1 MFQGST
7 MAEPNSRITEILS
20 RIDLG
25 DVEQAEELLALIYD
39 DLRVLAAR
47 HLRRERPGHTLQPTD
62 LVHEAYL
69 RLAGSQPIDWTGR
82 SHFFRVAARA
92 MRQVLVDAARR
103 RQAAKRG
110 GGEGA
115 VTVAF
120 GPIDDAPD
128 PCAVLDLHDALERL
142 GDLDESM
149 ERLVELRFFTGLTMD
164 ETASALGVSPRK
176 AAKDWA
182 AARLWLRRE
191 LVGA

>member
-1 MFQGST
+1 
-7 MAEPNSRITEILS
+7 MAESRSRVSKILA
-20 RIDLG
+20 RVDLH
-25 DVEQAEELLALIYD
+25 DTEQAEELLTLVYD

-47 HLRRERPGHTLQPTD
+47 RLQGERPGQTLQPTD

-69 RLAGSQPIDWTGR
+69 RLAGSDSIDWAGR
-82 SHFFRVAARA
+82 THFFRVAARA

-103 RQAAKRG
+103 RSAAKRG
-110 GGEGA
+110 GGQEP
-115 VTVAF
+115 VTVACD
-120 GPIDDAPD
+120 PIDDRPD

-142 GDLDESM
+142 GRLDDSL

-164 ETASALGVSPRK
+164 ETAAALGVSPRK

>member
-1 MFQGST
+1 VS
-7 MAEPNSRITEILS
+7 EILK
-20 RIDLG
+20 RIDLN
-25 DVEQAEELLALIYD
+25 DAREAEELLALVYD

-47 HLRRERPGHTLQPTD
+47 RLKGERPGQTLQPTD

-69 RLAGSQPIDWTGR
+69 RLAGSEPIDWAGR

-103 RQAAKRG
+103 RNAAKRG
-110 GGEGA
+110 GGQPPL
-115 VTVAF
+115 TVGF
-120 GPIDDAPD
+120 QPIEDRPD
-128 PCAVLDLHDALERL
+128 PCAILDLHAALERL
-142 GDLDESM
+142 GSLDESL
-149 ERLVELRFFTGLTMD
+149 EQLVELRFFSGLTMD
-164 ETASALGVSPRK
+164 ETAAALGVSPRK

>member
-1 MFQGST
+1 MPEQ
-7 MAEPNSRITEILS
+7 NSRITEILS
-20 RIDLG
+20 RTDLG
-25 DVEQAEELLALIYD
+25 DPGQAEELLSLVYD

-47 HLRRERPGHTLQPTD
+47 QLRGERPGHTLQPTD

-69 RLAGSQPIDWTGR
+69 RLAGSGSIDWEGR
-82 SHFFRVAARA
+82 AHFFRVAARA

-110 GGEGA
+110 GGVEPI
-115 VTVAF
+115 TVAAIPLTD
-120 GPIDDAPD
+120 GPD
-128 PCAVLDLHDALERL
+128 PCSILDLHAALERL
-142 GDLDESM
+142 GQKDESL

-164 ETASALGVSPRK
+164 ETARALEMSPRK